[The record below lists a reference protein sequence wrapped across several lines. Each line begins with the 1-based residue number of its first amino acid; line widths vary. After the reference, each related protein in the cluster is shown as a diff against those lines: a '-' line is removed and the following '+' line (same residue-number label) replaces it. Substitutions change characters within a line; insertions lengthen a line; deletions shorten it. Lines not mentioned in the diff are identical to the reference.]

1 MEKVNYVAHKRQS
14 DEVDQSVLAHLLE
27 VGGLAD
33 GFASKVGLGSVGRL
47 IGLLH
52 DFGKY
57 SSDFQCYIRSAT
69 GDYDRD
75 DENYVDAGSLKGKID
90 HSSAGAQWV
99 WQKMKAIGAVGQ
111 GELCGQ
117 ILSLCIAS
125 HHSGLIDCIDRDDIP
140 VFRNR
145 MSKPEDKA
153 HLLECQTNADK
164 ELLDILEH
172 IAGVERVKELF
183 EKLQTL
189 ADFQKD
195 LRTGL
200 TVIESF
206 RIGFLTRF
214 LFSCL
219 IDADRLNSA
228 EFESPER
235 HAERI
240 ARSQNKS
247 WSVAIGRLEG
257 WLAQLP
263 VKNYVDE
270 LRREISENC
279 QSRSRDSQGIYTLT
293 VPTGGGK
300 TYASLRYALHHA
312 QTHNLDRII
321 YVIPYTSIIEQNAQ
335 AIREVVERDGDEF
348 SWVLEHHSN
357 LEPEQ
362 QTWQSKLVS
371 ENWDAPIVLTTTVQL
386 LEAMFGGG
394 TRGVRRLHQLANAVL
409 VFDEIQTLPV
419 NCVHLFC
426 NAINFLV
433 DHCGTTAVLCT
444 ATQPLL
450 NQLRNPEK
458 GQLDIPPG
466 NELAGSVA
474 GHFEALRR
482 VDICNECKPG
492 GWSVSEVLDLTLE
505 QYRALGSCLL
515 IVNTKAW
522 AKSVFEGCKESL
534 NPEALFHLST
544 NQCPAHRKQLLST
557 IRSRLEKGL
566 PVLCVSTQLIEAG
579 VDVDFA
585 CVIRF
590 VAGLDSIAQSAG
602 RCNRN
607 GRLRDADGNLVQ
619 GRVYV
624 VNPDCET
631 TGMLKDIQ
639 VGKEVAER
647 VLSEA
652 HDDFLAPAA
661 MERYFQYYFFSR
673 ADDMS
678 YPLKTAQVGRTT
690 SILNMLS
697 ANQGSNYEYPGSDR
711 KVPLMKHSFK
721 EAARQFKAIDAPT
734 EGVVVPYGRGV
745 ELINELCALAKEFDK
760 GTYYQKLREAQQYS
774 VNLFPNLFEKLRDVG
789 ALQEVQEG
797 YGIYYLKEEHY
808 SPTLGVSINEVAN
821 QSFLGVW

>member
-433 DHCGTTAVLCT
+433 EGI
-444 ATQPLL
+444 
-450 NQLRNPEK
+450 QL
-458 GQLDIPPG
+458 
-466 NELAGSVA
+466 
-474 GHFEALRR
+474 
-482 VDICNECKPG
+482 
-492 GWSVSEVLDLTLE
+492 
-505 QYRALGSCLL
+505 
-515 IVNTKAW
+515 
-522 AKSVFEGCKESL
+522 
-534 NPEALFHLST
+534 
-544 NQCPAHRKQLLST
+544 
-557 IRSRLEKGL
+557 
-566 PVLCVSTQLIEAG
+566 
-579 VDVDFA
+579 
-585 CVIRF
+585 
-590 VAGLDSIAQSAG
+590 
-602 RCNRN
+602 
-607 GRLRDADGNLVQ
+607 
-619 GRVYV
+619 
-624 VNPDCET
+624 
-631 TGMLKDIQ
+631 
-639 VGKEVAER
+639 
-647 VLSEA
+647 
-652 HDDFLAPAA
+652 
-661 MERYFQYYFFSR
+661 
-673 ADDMS
+673 
-678 YPLKTAQVGRTT
+678 
-690 SILNMLS
+690 
-697 ANQGSNYEYPGSDR
+697 
-711 KVPLMKHSFK
+711 
-721 EAARQFKAIDAPT
+721 
-734 EGVVVPYGRGV
+734 
-745 ELINELCALAKEFDK
+745 
-760 GTYYQKLREAQQYS
+760 QK
-774 VNLFPNLFEKLRDVG
+774 
-789 ALQEVQEG
+789 
-797 YGIYYLKEEHY
+797 
-808 SPTLGVSINEVAN
+808 
-821 QSFLGVW
+821 